1 MTDSIYINPLT
12 DFGFKY
18 LFGDEGNKD
27 FLISFLNS
35 LFPEEGPIVK
45 VTYLNKEHI
54 GDIKDSRALIYDIH
68 CTTST
73 GKKFIVEMQNRYQTY
88 FRDRALFYTSADIYK
103 QGKKGKSWDYSLT
116 PVYGVFLMNFDW
128 REFATEPLREDICL
142 MNIRT
147 HKVFSDKL
155 KMVFLKLPLLNKS
168 PEECVHTLERWLYIL
183 KNLESMQT
191 MPKTFAQDPIFNRLG
206 QVARL
211 GALSKSQ
218 RAAYDQSLKNYRD
231 SYAIAATERAEGRA
245 EGRTEG
251 RAEGRTETAR
261 NLIAMG
267 MADNFIEQATGLS
280 KDEIATLRK

>member
-1 MTDSIYINPLT
+1 
-12 DFGFKY
+12 
-18 LFGDEGNKD
+18 
-27 FLISFLNS
+27 
-35 LFPEEGPIVK
+35 
-45 VTYLNKEHI
+45 
-54 GDIKDSRALIYDIH
+54 
-68 CTTST
+68 
-73 GKKFIVEMQNRYQTY
+73 
-88 FRDRALFYTSADIYK
+88 
-103 QGKKGKSWDYSLT
+103 
-116 PVYGVFLMNFDW
+116 
-128 REFATEPLREDICL
+128 
-142 MNIRT
+142 
-147 HKVFSDKL
+147 
-155 KMVFLKLPLLNKS
+155 
-168 PEECVHTLERWLYIL
+168 
-183 KNLESMQT
+183 MQT

-280 KDEIATLRK
+280 KDEIAALRK